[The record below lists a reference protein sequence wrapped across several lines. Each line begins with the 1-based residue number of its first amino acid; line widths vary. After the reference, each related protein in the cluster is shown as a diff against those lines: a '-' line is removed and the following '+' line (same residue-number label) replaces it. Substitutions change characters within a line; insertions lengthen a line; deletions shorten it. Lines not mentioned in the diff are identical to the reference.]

1 MGRVIQRLEDQ
12 FPVLRSTDGL
22 SSKND
27 AGVKCVV
34 LDPITQEKCQGLG
47 FISLRKV
54 DIEIGR
60 GRKHAFA
67 DGSIDGVAPIQDPGN
82 GGYTYL
88 SGGGNLSQA
97 EFSLP

>member
-1 MGRVIQRLEDQ
+1 M
-12 FPVLRSTDGL
+12 RSTDSL

-34 LDPITQEKCQGLG
+34 LHPIAKEKCQGPG
-47 FISLRKV
+47 FIALRNV
-54 DIEIGR
+54 DIKIGR
-60 GRKHAFA
+60 GRKYAFA
-67 DGSIDGVAPIQDPGN
+67 DGSIYGLAPVQNPGN

-88 SGGGNLSQA
+88 SGGGNLSQT